1 MKILPKDVLLYLCN
15 KDHREGI
22 VFETTVDKTSTSP
35 FVEENYPAVLAHC
48 PCSHD
53 FLKLSQQFLP
63 TLTSG
68 NAKNGHVLI
77 FQNVRS
83 LLHTSLDTSM
93 KSPQQQ
99 FEAKMRMS
107 AVKTLQELF
116 KKCQTIMSGFCNGC
130 WCFYGVENKNPQGR
144 KKRRC

>member
-1 MKILPKDVLLYLCN
+1 MYFCTYV
-15 KDHREGI
+15 RRTTEGI
-22 VFETTVDKTSTSP
+22 VFETTSDKTSTSP
-35 FVEENYPAVLAHC
+35 FVEENHPAVLAHH

-83 LLHTSLDTSM
+83 LLHTSLGISM
-93 KSPQQQ
+93 KSRQQQ
-99 FEAKMRMS
+99 FEGKMRMS
-107 AVKTLQELF
+107 AVKTLQESF
-116 KKCQTIMSGFCNGC
+116 KSVRPSCQAFCNGC
-130 WCFYGVENKNPQGR
+130 QCFYGVENKNPQGR
-144 KKRRC
+144 KMRRC

>member
-53 FLKLSQQFLP
+53 FKSYSKSVRPSCQAFAMVVGVFMVLKTKIPKAGKRGDVDIYQYTKFS
-63 TLTSG
+63 
-68 NAKNGHVLI
+68 A
-77 FQNVRS
+77 S
-83 LLHTSLDTSM
+83 L
-93 KSPQQQ
+93 
-99 FEAKMRMS
+99 
-107 AVKTLQELF
+107 ELC
-116 KKCQTIMSGFCNGC
+116 KCQ
-130 WCFYGVENKNPQGR
+130 
-144 KKRRC
+144 